1 MKITG
6 VHKEDGTI
14 TNYKLDNG
22 KIIDKEECISLVK
35 DGKIEDCNI
44 GVNKQNQEFVRTN
57 RDDEG
62 SEGKH
67 ITNLDNLPQF

>member
-6 VHKEDGTI
+6 IHKEDGTI

-22 KIIDKEECISLVK
+22 KIVDKDECIALVK
-35 DGKIEDCNI
+35 DGKIENCNI

-57 RDDEG
+57 RDDES